1 VNQELQSLFAGHIDQ
16 IRRRTERALEAAGLE
31 EVLILAGSPPLQF
44 ADDQPYPFRP
54 NPQFRLWVPEPEAG
68 SVVSF
73 RPGQR
78 PRLLFVQTRDFWHQ
92 PPRLPAATWA
102 QHFDVEVF
110 HDEQALRDAVAPQG
124 RRALLG
130 ARDPAWDG
138 RGEWNPA
145 SLLGPLDYARAAKT
159 PYEIECLA
167 RANLRGAAAHRAAE
181 RAFRDGASEYEVH
194 LAYCRAA
201 SVREEELPYNNIIA
215 FGDHGAILHYQNL
228 DRDRPAGTK
237 SLLIDAGAPYAG
249 YGSDITRTHAAGPGT
264 FADLVIAV
272 ERAQQRLAAAVRVGR
287 DWRDFH
293 LESHRE
299 LGSVLAEAGI
309 VRATAEEAVERGL
322 TRLFFPHGIGHL
334 LGLQVHD
341 VGGTMAGPDGGERPR
356 PAGHP
361 WLRLTRELEPG
372 WVVTVEPGIYFIDA
386 LLAEAAGDG
395 RRRLIHWD
403 AVEALKGCG
412 GIRIEDDVI
421 ALPDEPRNL
430 TREAFSQAG

>member
-1 VNQELQSLFAGHIDQ
+1 MRGGDCAPERRLYRAPGDISIGNSGPFLKEEPCRESATPWPAAGNLYAFSSGGPVNQELQSLFAGHIEE

-201 SVREEELPYNNIIA
+201 SVREVMPSLP
-215 FGDHGAILHYQNL
+215 
-228 DRDRPAGTK
+228 
-237 SLLIDAGAPYAG
+237 
-249 YGSDITRTHAAGPGT
+249 
-264 FADLVIAV
+264 
-272 ERAQQRLAAAVRVGR
+272 
-287 DWRDFH
+287 
-293 LESHRE
+293 
-299 LGSVLAEAGI
+299 
-309 VRATAEEAVERGL
+309 
-322 TRLFFPHGIGHL
+322 
-334 LGLQVHD
+334 
-341 VGGTMAGPDGGERPR
+341 
-356 PAGHP
+356 
-361 WLRLTRELEPG
+361 
-372 WVVTVEPGIYFIDA
+372 
-386 LLAEAAGDG
+386 
-395 RRRLIHWD
+395 
-403 AVEALKGCG
+403 
-412 GIRIEDDVI
+412 
-421 ALPDEPRNL
+421 
-430 TREAFSQAG
+430 